1 MTRRWLTAAAI
12 TLAALLWV
20 GTVAAAYRATRRFE
34 TTPGQAATAPA
45 RWPSKSA
52 IARGAGEWSLVML
65 VHPQC
70 SCSRASVQE
79 LQAVLEKAPAAV
91 KTYVLVY
98 RPPEAGKDWEKTQ
111 VVENARKLRRA
122 RVLIDQNGREADL
135 FGGFTSGQTFVYDDR
150 GALRFAG
157 GITSLRGHA
166 GLNRGRADVIDIVRS
181 GSGAG
186 THPVFGCAIAKSE
199 ERITR

>member
-1 MTRRWLTAAAI
+1 MSRRWITAAAI
-12 TLAALLWV
+12 AFAALIWV
-20 GTVAAAYRATRRFE
+20 GTVAAAYDATRRFE
-34 TTPGQAATAPA
+34 TTPGQGATAPA

-79 LQAVLEKAPAAV
+79 LQAVLEKAPATL

-98 RPPEAGKDWEKTQ
+98 RPAEAGKDWEKTQ
-111 VVENARKLRRA
+111 VVENAKKLRRA
-122 RVLIDQNGREADL
+122 RVLIDQNGAEADR

-166 GLNRGRADVIDIVRS
+166 GINSGRTGVIDIVRT
-181 GSGAG
+181 GSGDG

-199 ERITR
+199 ERITQ